1 MHYVEIRGYW
11 TKALWTQTWRLRKT
25 YKSFTTWR
33 SSELLTLACCIRTK
47 KWKECPTS
55 CAKFAEF
62 HVRTREHSTLP
73 FLFLL
78 PSSSVS
84 EDEFLASPQ
93 SKLTDGIIIATSHS
107 SHYEVAMKAM
117 GKFHILMEKPMTT
130 DLAEADA
137 LTKTALRCDKIFMLN
152 NTANFRPSAEKVHDL
167 IKSAWNCRKYCVQK
181 ATKRIAKEISRVS
194 VGRVIDQLSTVP
206 RWAWEDTK
214 CEMLLGLKS
223 NDGNIH
229 SSRKL

>member
-1 MHYVEIRGYW
+1 MNPDLKTTEELQKLYNVAVFRTFDTCLLYKDKEMKGMPY
-11 TKALWTQTWRLRKT
+11 LLRKIRRISCS
-25 YKSFTTWR
+25 YQR
-33 SSELLTLACCIRTK
+33 TLNS
-47 KWKECPTS
+47 P
-55 CAKFAEF
+55 
-62 HVRTREHSTLP
+62 VP
-73 FLFLL
+73 FLL

-167 IKSAWNCRKYCVQK
+167 IKSA
-181 ATKRIAKEISRVS
+181 
-194 VGRVIDQLSTVP
+194 
-206 RWAWEDTK
+206 
-214 CEMLLGLKS
+214 
-223 NDGNIH
+223 
-229 SSRKL
+229 